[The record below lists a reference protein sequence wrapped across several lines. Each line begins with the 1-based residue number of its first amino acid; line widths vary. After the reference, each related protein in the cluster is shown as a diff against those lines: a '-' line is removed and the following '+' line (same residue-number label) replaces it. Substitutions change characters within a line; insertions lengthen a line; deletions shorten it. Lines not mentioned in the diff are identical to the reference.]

1 VEFLVRSLL
10 HVSVVLVAIS
20 TASCSSQ
27 QAYSTGQA
35 VQRNECNKINDFQ
48 ERQRCMEKANMSH
61 DAYQR
66 QVEAAKNSK

>member
-1 VEFLVRSLL
+1 MRLL
-10 HVSVVLVAIS
+10 LQTSVALVAIS

-48 ERQRCMEKANMSH
+48 DRQRCMEKANMSH

-66 QVEAAKNSK
+66 QVEAAKTAK

>member
-1 VEFLVRSLL
+1 MRTLVLGTL
-10 HVSVVLVAIS
+10 ALIAIS

-48 ERQRCMEKANMSH
+48 DRQRCMEKANMSH
-61 DAYQR
+61 ETYQR
-66 QVEAAKNSK
+66 QAEAAKNAK